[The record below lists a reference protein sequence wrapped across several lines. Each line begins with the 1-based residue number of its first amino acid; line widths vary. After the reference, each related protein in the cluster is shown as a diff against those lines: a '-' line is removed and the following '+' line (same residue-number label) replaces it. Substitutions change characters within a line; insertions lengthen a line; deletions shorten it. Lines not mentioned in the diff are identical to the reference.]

1 MAESDT
7 TPSGSAPLAPPA
19 YMRVATLVGLATLLL
34 GLSGLFWLEQR
45 PPTPAFV
52 RVHGVIDE
60 LRKWPDVS
68 FEIEATWED
77 AQGELRGEAGTEGR
91 EADVWL
97 FYDAPAAKEVTLII
111 YRLNEAERRAVASKT
126 RRLERGRLFEIG
138 VQR

>member
-7 TPSGSAPLAPPA
+7 TPGGDAPLAPPA
-19 YMRVATLVGLATLLL
+19 YMRVAVLVGLATLLL

-45 PPTPAFV
+45 PPSPAFV

-60 LRKWPDVS
+60 LEVSPEVS

-77 AQGELRGEAGTEGR
+77 AEGELRGEAGTEGR
-91 EADVWL
+91 EPDVWL

-111 YRLNEAERRAVASKT
+111 YRRNEVERRAVASQT
-126 RRLERGRLFEIG
+126 RKLERGRLFEIG
-138 VQR
+138 VRR